1 MRSMEIE
8 HPPPVLGKLTPS
20 PGEIVSTVTPYGTIS
35 GGKGREEEEGEI
47 GGLTIVVV

>member
-35 GGKGREEEEGEI
+35 GGKGREEGGEI